1 MTYQLTQHFTKKEI
15 NKLINKKMY
24 KKNVQIIRL
33 SCTIPCPYKDDP
45 MDPLSGPIITFRDK
59 HLFSIISEFLN
70 SSDSFP
76 VCCDGLVEES
86 GTIKEI
92 SIFGFM
98 ILRILER

>member
-1 MTYQLTQHFTKKEI
+1 MYEI
-15 NKLINKKMY
+15 NI
-24 KKNVQIIRL
+24 QIIRL
-33 SCTIPCPYKDDP
+33 SCTIPCPYKDGP

-59 HLFSIISEFLN
+59 LLFSIISEFLN

-76 VCCDGLVEES
+76 VCWDGLIEES

-98 ILRILER
+98 IFRILER